1 MPRLAVLGHPVS
13 HSRSPAI
20 QNAAL
25 GALELW
31 DWSYEAIDVEPEDFA
46 AKVREMAAADFAGA
60 NVTVPHKEAALAI
73 ADEASEASQQ
83 IGAANTLVFAEGGI
97 EAHNTDADGLL
108 AALPITPRGRHVLVL
123 GAGGAARAAIWALRW
138 EGAEVEVWNRTPEKA
153 AALCAELGGAAVT
166 DPRQDAYEIIV
177 NTSAAGLRG
186 EDPFEHL
193 PLEPDLFAAGQTV
206 LDMVYGERPS
216 PLLDAAERAGA
227 TAVDGLEVL
236 VQQGARSLEIWTGR
250 ESDLDVMR
258 RAAARR

>member
-1 MPRLAVLGHPVS
+1 MPKLAVLGHPVS
-13 HSRSPAI
+13 HSRSPAM

-31 DWSYEAIDVEPEDFA
+31 DWSYEAIDAAPAEFE
-46 AKVREMAAADFAGA
+46 AKVREMAAGDFAGA
-60 NVTVPHKEAALAI
+60 NVTVPHKEVALDL

-83 IGAANTLVFAEGGI
+83 IGAANTLAFTEAGI

-108 AALPITPRGRHVLVL
+108 AALPVTPRGKRVLIL

-153 AALCAELGGAAVT
+153 AALCSELGGAAVT
-166 DPRQDAYEIIV
+166 DPRQDHYEIVV

-186 EDPFEHL
+186 EDPFDHL

-206 LDMVYGERPS
+206 VDMVYGERRS
-216 PLLDAAERAGA
+216 PLLEAAERAHA
-227 TAVDGLEVL
+227 ETVDGLEIL
-236 VQQGARSLEIWTGR
+236 VQQGARSLEIWTGC
-250 ESDLDVMR
+250 EPDLNVMR